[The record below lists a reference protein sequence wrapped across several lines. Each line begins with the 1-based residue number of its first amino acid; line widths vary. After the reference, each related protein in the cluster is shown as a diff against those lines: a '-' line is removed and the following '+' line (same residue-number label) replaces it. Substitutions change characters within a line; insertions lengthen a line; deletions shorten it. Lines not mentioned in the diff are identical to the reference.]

1 SSSTQGVMSPAQAQK
16 VSATDTVSMKPCA
29 ASIILRRSKVSAIAP
44 AGSDS
49 SMIGSVTEAWTNA
62 TISVLPI
69 EVIIQEAPTDWI
81 SPPKFDARLAI
92 HTARKIGLFSGERKD
107 GRAGCGPGAES
118 EEATGSPCDICI
130 GGPRLAAYR
139 PAPECDPLRNGR
151 RRSLPVV

>member
-1 SSSTQGVMSPAQAQK
+1 
-16 VSATDTVSMKPCA
+16 
-29 ASIILRRSKVSAIAP
+29 
-44 AGSDS
+44 
-49 SMIGSVTEAWTNA
+49 MIGSVTEAWTNA

-92 HTARKIGLFSGERKD
+92 HTARKIGLFSGERKV

-130 GGPRLAAYR
+130 GGPRLAANR
-139 PAPECDPLRNGR
+139 PAPECDPTRTGRPTLSSSLRSKTAAFPGQSREMN
-151 RRSLPVV
+151 RSIASLNFSGWWRLAA